1 MKGKKIIS
9 ALQYVDPELIEEAM
23 EQPNPV
29 AKKSRYRFGTLIAA
43 CLCLIC
49 SAGAL
54 WYVYG
59 DKLTPPEFTQTPT
72 FASISET
79 EPIETGAAVPT
90 EDGVEMGG
98 PMVSDGFRVALLGED
113 NLSADIEEFFC
124 NWEAWCAD
132 NEMDMNY
139 YNRTDFSIDGAVA
152 VMEQAIMEG
161 NNVLILQEQGYEDIA
176 MEVARWYPDIYF
188 IVMVN
193 AEGTQLGGEDV
204 SKPSNF
210 YPVSQWEDIPNFII
224 G

>member
-1 MKGKKIIS
+1 M
-9 ALQYVDPELIEEAM
+9 DPELIEEAM
-23 EQPNPV
+23 EQPTSV

-43 CLCLIC
+43 CLCLLC
-49 SAGAL
+49 SASAL

-59 DKLTPPEFTQTPT
+59 DKLTPPDSTETPT

-79 EPIETGAAVPT
+79 EPMETEAVVPTGA
-90 EDGVEMGG
+90 GVEMGG
-98 PMVSDGFRVALLGED
+98 PMVSNGFRVALLGED

-139 YNRTDFSIDGAVA
+139 YKRTDFSIDGAVA

-176 MEVARWYPDIYF
+176 MEVAGWYPEIYF
-188 IVMVN
+188 IVVIDP
-193 AEGTQLGGEDV
+193 EDSQLDEDNE
-204 SKPSNF
+204 PLPPNF
-210 YPVSQWEDIPNFII
+210 CPVSQWEDIPNFII